1 MNLVGNVC
9 LLEIVVMKHMRV
21 IMVLYTGLKI
31 GKIMKKKLDAYGLL
45 FVYLVIR
52 NERKIVN

>member
-1 MNLVGNVC
+1 MMNIVGYVYGRKN
-9 LLEIVVMKHMRV
+9 VVMKHMRV

-52 NERKIVN
+52 NEI